1 MEIYHLVTKWTFK
14 APVESVWEE
23 LADVKSWPSWWSC
36 WRKAQVQGSE
46 PELQLGTVADN
57 EVKGQLPYSLR
68 FSSEVTRVQPPY
80 LIENKS
86 SGDLVGK
93 GKTILEQQDDGTV
106 VTIYW
111 DVATANPVFNLL
123 GKLPFVKAMIEKN
136 HSYVMDDGFRGLEQR
151 LEERQSSSASP
162 SWS

>member
-1 MEIYHLVTKWTFK
+1 MEIYHLVTKWYFM

-23 LADVKSWPSWWSC
+23 LADAKSWPGWWPS
-36 WRKAQVQGSE
+36 WRKVRFHGSE
-46 PELQLGTVADN
+46 SKMQLGTIAYN

-68 FSSEVTRVQPPY
+68 FNNEVTLVQEPY
-80 LIENKS
+80 LMENKS

-93 GKTILEQQDDGTV
+93 GKTVLEQQDDGTA

-111 DVATANPVFNLL
+111 DVATSNPVFNLL

-136 HSYVMDDGFRGLEQR
+136 HDYVMDDGFRGLKQR
-151 LEERQSSSASP
+151 LEQRQFSSKQP
-162 SWS
+162 